1 MRSDSLKILYK
12 LCILVSLFVFLAG
25 CWDRTELNDLA
36 LITAMAFD
44 QAEDKQIQVTVQ
56 IIIPQNQGG
65 GGMTGG
71 TSGGAP
77 KKTTVRGE
85 KGINISDALSKLQRK
100 IPRRLF
106 WGQCKVFIFS
116 EEVAKSGIKDE
127 FDFLVR
133 HPQPRERAYMFVSK
147 GKAADLLELFPPIER
162 SSSEVLREM
171 ADFQIGIK
179 VTLEQLS
186 MLLKGDA
193 EASALPI
200 VHILPK
206 AKSAEPFQ
214 AMPYIMGSAL
224 FKKDKMVGRISEKTT
239 RGVMWI
245 LNEIDEYTVTFTM
258 DGRDEL
264 VSLKPVKAKVKLL
277 PKMEGD
283 KWMMT
288 IKVSAEG
295 DIIQNGTVLNP
306 MNPKL
311 LEKMDKAFEDDVR
324 ERIEQ
329 ALREVQHKNKV
340 DILGFATAFHR
351 KYPKQWEKNKDHWD
365 ELFPKVEVTI
375 DVDASI
381 QRPGLI
387 NAPGGIPEEEVQE
400 K

>member
-1 MRSDSLKILYK
+1 MKNGLK
-12 LCILVSLFVFLAG
+12 LCILLTLFVFLEG

-36 LITAMAFD
+36 LVTAMSFD
-44 QAEDKQIQVTVQ
+44 LTKDKQIQTTIQV
-56 IIIPQNQGG
+56 IIPQNQGG
-65 GGMTGG
+65 GLSGG
-71 TSGGAP
+71 VSGGAP
-77 KKTTVRGE
+77 KKTTIRGE

-116 EEVAKSGIKDE
+116 EEVAKAGIKDE

-147 GKAADLLELFPPIER
+147 GKASESLELFPPIER
-162 SSSEVLREM
+162 SSSEVLREL
-171 ADFQIGIK
+171 ADLQIGVK

-186 MLLKGDA
+186 MMLKGDA
-193 EASALPI
+193 EAAALPL

-206 AKSAEPFQ
+206 VKSAEPLQ
-214 AMPYIMGSAL
+214 TIPYLMGAAL
-224 FKKDKMVGRISEKTT
+224 FKKDKMVGQISEKTT

-258 DGRDEL
+258 DGNKDL

-277 PKMEGD
+277 PKIEGD

-288 IKVSAEG
+288 IKVKAEG
-295 DIIQNGTVLNP
+295 DIIQNGTEWNP
-306 MNPKL
+306 MNPKF
-311 LEKMDKAFEDDVR
+311 LEKMDKAFEDDIR
-324 ERIEQ
+324 DRIDE
-329 ALREVQHKNKV
+329 ALQEVQQKNKA

-351 KYPKQWEKNKDHWD
+351 KYPKQWEKNKDNWN
-365 ELFPKVEVTI
+365 ELFPKVEVLI
-375 DVDASI
+375 DVNASI
-381 QRPGLI
+381 KRPGLI
-387 NAPGGIPEEEVQE
+387 NAPGGIPEDEVQE

>member
-1 MRSDSLKILYK
+1 MKIGLK
-12 LCILVSLFVFLAG
+12 LCILVSIFAFLEG

-36 LITAMAFD
+36 LITAMSFD
-44 QAEDKQIQVTVQ
+44 LAEDKQIETTVQ

-65 GGMTGG
+65 GMTGG
-71 TSGGAP
+71 ASGGAP
-77 KKTTVRGE
+77 KKTTVRSE

-100 IPRRLF
+100 IPRKLF

-133 HPQPRERAYMFVSK
+133 HPQPRERAYMYVSK
-147 GKAADLLELFPPIER
+147 GKAADSLELFPPIER
-162 SSSEVLREM
+162 SSSEVLREL
-171 ADFQIGIK
+171 ADLQIGIK

-186 MLLKGDA
+186 MNLKGDA
-193 EASALPI
+193 EASALPL
-200 VHILPK
+200 VHNLPK

-214 AMPYIMGSAL
+214 TIPYLMGTAL
-224 FKKDKMVGRISEKTT
+224 FKKDKMVGQISEKTT

-245 LNEIDEYTVTFTM
+245 LNEVDEYTVTFTM
-258 DGRDEL
+258 DGEDNL

-277 PKMEGD
+277 PKMDSD
-283 KWMMT
+283 KWMMI
-288 IKVSAEG
+288 IKVKAEG

-311 LEKMDKAFEDDVR
+311 LDKMDKAFEDDIR

-329 ALREVQHKNKV
+329 SLREVQERYKT

-351 KYPKQWEKNKDHWD
+351 KYPKQWEKNKDRWD
-365 ELFPKVEVTI
+365 ELFPKVEVTVDI
-375 DVDASI
+375 DASI
-381 QRPGLI
+381 LRPGLI